1 MKRNEGFSL
10 VELIVVIAIIAI
22 LGTASVVGIGMLGN
36 WRVNR
41 CVSLLDGGLKETRI
55 NAMSKSAAQLII
67 SCDDAGN
74 YYMELTGHQKEKI
87 ADDRLEIV
95 YTVEGADSGI
105 AITQDAPL
113 ILSYDRASGAF
124 CPILEPDGETGEYV
138 PKQSGAEG
146 TESYLYCS
154 SIIIRSGEQKSGT
167 IKLFKNTGKHSI
179 E

>member
-1 MKRNEGFSL
+1 MRRNEGFSL

-36 WRVNR
+36 WRMNR
-41 CVSLLDGGLKETRI
+41 CVSLLDGALKETRI
-55 NAMSKSAAQLII
+55 NAMSKSAAQLTI

-74 YYMELTGHQKEKI
+74 YYMELTGYQREKI
-87 ADDRLEIV
+87 ADDGLVIA
-95 YTVEGADSGI
+95 YTVEGADDRI
-105 AITQDAPL
+105 AITQENPL

-124 CPILEPDGETGEYV
+124 TPVLELDEETGEYV

-146 TESYLYCS
+146 AESYIYCS
-154 SIIIRSGEQKSGT
+154 SIIIRSGEEKSST
-167 IKLFKNTGKHSI
+167 IKLYKNTGKHSV